1 MNVFRRVSVALA
13 VSSIAMTGCVTE
25 VVNPT
30 AIGVLQVEMPVSSV
44 PLWTTVDVKFTNKGT
59 IDVYLRPQC
68 GAMKRKYGNEWRT
81 PEALAPLMV
90 CASTALT
97 PRRLPPGQSIVE
109 PIKVWSETPSNIDI
123 TGEFRLWYQFA
134 ESLEPQSPI
143 YQTGTA
149 TFTVNSP
156 QD

>member
-1 MNVFRRVSVALA
+1 MNVFRQLTVTLA
-13 VSSIAMTGCVTE
+13 FSTIAMTGCVTE

-30 AIGVLQVEMPVSSV
+30 AIGVLQVEMPESSV
-44 PLWTTVDVKFTNKGT
+44 QLWSTVNVKFSNKGT
-59 IDVYLRPQC
+59 IDIYLRPQC

-90 CASTALT
+90 CSSSALQ

-123 TGEFRLWYQFA
+123 TGEFRLWYQFT
-134 ESLEPQSPI
+134 ESLEPQSPQ

-149 TFTVNSP
+149 TFTVNYP
-156 QD
+156 KD